1 MNKIIFADG
10 KLFQSVPYPHEI
22 EPSIFDKKATVN
34 NEYREVLRITVES
47 TYEDMVAYFVDDN
60 PFVIREHD
68 LNPETNEEL
77 ETFTDYDKSDY
88 RLAGEII
95 DHRNGTFTVY
105 MAKYTQHEL
114 EVESLEMEN
123 AELLFSNL
131 TGEDFADF
139 EDIPEEEVPVEEG
152 TETPVEGEGTETT
165 GDETTTV

>member
-139 EDIPEEEVPVEEG
+139 EDIPEEDPVEEG